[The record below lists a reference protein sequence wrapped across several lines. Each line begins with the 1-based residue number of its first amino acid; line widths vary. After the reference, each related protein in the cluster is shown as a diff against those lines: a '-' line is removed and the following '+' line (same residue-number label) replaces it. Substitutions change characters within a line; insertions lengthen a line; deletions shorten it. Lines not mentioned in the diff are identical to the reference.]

1 MFLINNKLELHLV
14 AGKNLNWNVLFL
26 LGRTLRATLGL
37 LVGCK
42 SVALLI
48 MLSGLFATDYLLRR
62 QNAKPNFESSLKMY
76 QFMIFLFGRFNIL
89 HQSRISSWVHWCSAN
104 DKIIFKNFFLKACIK
119 YIRNSILLSV
129 IHAVCLLRHLQLSTF

>member
-1 MFLINNKLELHLV
+1 MSLINNKLELHLV

-42 SVALLI
+42 AVALLI

-76 QFMIFLFGRFNIL
+76 QFMIFLLGRFNIL
-89 HQSRISSWVHWCSAN
+89 HQSIISTWVYWCNAN
-104 DKIIFKNFFLKACIK
+104 DKIIFKRFFLEACIK
-119 YIRNSILLSV
+119 NIRNPFCSSSNQ
-129 IHAVCLLRHLQLSTF
+129 HFFCLNL